1 MSPPVVLVEQL
12 LEELRA
18 LARRGE
24 TFEAVVGAVIR
35 MRPGWSVVEEARD
48 TALRA
53 ASDDLDDEEANRVAS
68 WLTLV
73 LQLGLFRRAGSQ

>member
-1 MSPPVVLVEQL
+1 MSPSAARVEQL

-24 TFEAVVGAVIR
+24 TFETVLGAVIG

-53 ASDDLDDEEANRVAS
+53 ASNDPDDEEADRVAS

-73 LQLGLFRRAGSQ
+73 VQLGLFRRPEPQ